1 MSRWD
6 QPSPRGT
13 QGAERRAGSL
23 ATVSVSLGLGS
34 AVLCGEVEELKNCV
48 ARVRKSEP
56 GAIQRK
62 GIKWLLFKNQSSHT
76 TEMVG
81 DSSEMSYIVHEDN
94 KRKKVRSD
102 TLCGRKTALQGKN
115 KTRITK
121 IQGIQVRH
129 TQSPLLCPRAN
140 CLNSP

>member
-1 MSRWD
+1 M
-6 QPSPRGT
+6 
-13 QGAERRAGSL
+13 
-23 ATVSVSLGLGS
+23 ATVSVSLGLALS
-34 AVLCGEVEELKNCV
+34 VLCGEVEELKNFV

-94 KRKKVRSD
+94 KRKKVR
-102 TLCGRKTALQGKN
+102 
-115 KTRITK
+115 
-121 IQGIQVRH
+121 VRH
-129 TQSPLLCPRAN
+129 SLWQKDGAAGKKQNKNNKNPRNSSQAHPEPISVSSSKLLKLSIRERRGWT
-140 CLNSP
+140 